1 MHSGFYIKG
10 QILPFLV
17 LRTKEGQRI
26 IMLKIFISK
35 EKELDAKELSVMA
48 ALNGLYSNKQEYLI
62 TSVNGI
68 GYFLSGSFLNK
79 SVKRDR
85 NIADNIKGALQSLN
99 DNKIIEILE
108 QDGDN
113 YIISNNGLEVD
124 TENQK
129 FVIVEL
135 WEIQHI
141 FANAKMPFNL
151 FTFFVDLI
159 GTINNKTKEWHMSQD
174 DMASQWGC
182 SKRTVSDYLDQLEE
196 MKLIYLYKHR
206 KRRTD
211 GTYHKINNS
220 YGRYAD
226 SSFVIQEAEKYVE
239 SVECEDCYEK
249 IDRRSIKLRYNAFCK
264 DAKRYQ
270 NNPDV
275 VEELLK
281 ECQKYNK
288 SLDYKPIDE
297 IGSDGKYK
305 QADKLDL
312 SVFDGFI
319 EVQNET
325 GDWGEP
331 DSMIYEN
338 NIETCEKSV
347 G

>member
-1 MHSGFYIKG
+1 
-10 QILPFLV
+10 
-17 LRTKEGQRI
+17 
-26 IMLKIFISK
+26 MLKIFISK
-35 EKELDAKELSVMA
+35 EKELDSKELSVMA
-48 ALNGLYSNKQEYLI
+48 ALNGLNSNKQDYLI

-68 GYFLSGSFLNK
+68 GYFLSGRFLDK

-85 NIADNIKGALQSLN
+85 NIADNIKSALQSLN
-99 DNKIIEILE
+99 DNGIIEILE

-124 TENQK
+124 TENQR
-129 FVIVEL
+129 FVVVEL

-182 SKRTVSDYLDQLEE
+182 SKRTVNDYLDQLEE

-249 IDRRSIKLRYNAFCK
+249 IDRRSIKLRYNAFCNG
-264 DAKRYQ
+264 AKR
-270 NNPDV
+270 
-275 VEELLK
+275 
-281 ECQKYNK
+281 
-288 SLDYKPIDE
+288 
-297 IGSDGKYK
+297 
-305 QADKLDL
+305 
-312 SVFDGFI
+312 
-319 EVQNET
+319 
-325 GDWGEP
+325 
-331 DSMIYEN
+331 
-338 NIETCEKSV
+338 
-347 G
+347 

>member
-1 MHSGFYIKG
+1 MT
-10 QILPFLV
+10 FLV

-26 IMLKIFISK
+26 IMLKVFISK
-35 EKELDAKELSVMA
+35 EKELDSKELSVMA

-68 GYFLSGSFLNK
+68 GYFLSGSFLNRT
-79 SVKRDR
+79 VRRDR
-85 NIADNIKGALQSLN
+85 SIADNIKGALQSLN

-113 YIISNNGLEVD
+113 YIISNKGLEVD
-124 TENQK
+124 TENQR
-129 FVIVEL
+129 FVVVEL

-182 SKRTVSDYLDQLEE
+182 SKRTVSDYLEQLEE

-226 SSFVIQEAEKYVE
+226 SSFVIQEAEKYIE

-249 IDRRSIKLRYNAFCK
+249 IDRRSIKLRYNAFCNG
-264 DAKRYQ
+264 AKRYQ
-270 NNPDV
+270 NNPDA

-297 IGSDGKYK
+297 IGSNGKYK

-312 SVFDGFI
+312 SVFDGLTPNFGK
-319 EVQNET
+319 VQNKT
-325 GDWGEP
+325 GDGGELDP
-331 DSMIYEN
+331 IIYEN

>member
-1 MHSGFYIKG
+1 
-10 QILPFLV
+10 
-17 LRTKEGQRI
+17 
-26 IMLKIFISK
+26 MLKIFISK
-35 EKELDAKELSVMA
+35 EIDLDSKELSVIA

-68 GYFLSGSFLNK
+68 GYFLSGSFLNRT
-79 SVKRDR
+79 VRRDR
-85 NIADNIKGALQSLN
+85 SIADNIKGALQSLN
-99 DNKIIEILE
+99 DNGIIEILE

-129 FVIVEL
+129 FVVVEL

-264 DAKRYQ
+264 GAKRYQ
-270 NNPDV
+270 NNPGA

-288 SLDYKPIDE
+288 SLDYKPIEE
-297 IGSDGKYK
+297 IGADGKFK

-312 SVFDGFI
+312 SVFDGLTAKLPQ
-319 EVQNET
+319 VQSKT

-331 DSMIYEN
+331 DPMIYEN